1 MIDNSVDKPIKKEE
15 RKEGKMM
22 VITVA
27 IRLEQESTIIEIG
40 ESIKENQ
47 IMMVTVIVVIATL
60 VLFAN

>member
-1 MIDNSVDKPIKKEE
+1 VIDNSVDKPIKKEE